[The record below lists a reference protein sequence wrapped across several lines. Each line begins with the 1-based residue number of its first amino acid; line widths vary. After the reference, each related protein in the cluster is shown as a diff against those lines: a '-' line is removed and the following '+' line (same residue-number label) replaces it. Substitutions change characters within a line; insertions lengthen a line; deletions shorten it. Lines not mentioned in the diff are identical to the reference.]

1 MNDRPLNVIF
11 LWHMHQPD
19 YRDPESGVSLLPWVR
34 LHGTKDYLDMV
45 TILDEF
51 PGIRQNFNLV
61 PSLLD
66 QLQGYVDGTLRD
78 RVLELTLIEAEKLT
92 PSERAEILQSFFHAH
107 WDNMVK
113 PYPRY
118 WELLQLRGFHP
129 APEAL
134 PEIQRFFTARDLLD
148 LQIWYNLTW
157 IDPVFRREY
166 PELERLFAR
175 QRNFAEADKL
185 TLLEIQKKI
194 IGRIIPAYREREE
207 QDRIEL
213 STTPYYH
220 PILPLLYDTG
230 LAAVSQ
236 PHDPLPELRFSHPE
250 DARTQIERA
259 VARHQFYFG
268 RKPRGMWPSEGS
280 VCQELIP
287 LFAAAGLRWI
297 ATDEGILARSQAAAG
312 DDPTVKEARYR
323 AWQAEEGRAKVEII
337 FRDHHLS
344 DLIGFVY
351 SHWNEQQAA
360 DDFIAKLVKIGSELG
375 SRAGESA
382 VAIIL
387 DGENAWEH
395 YPEDGRPFLKELY
408 GRLQDHPGLN
418 SITVSDYLEK
428 RQEPAPKISRLYPGS
443 WINANFRI
451 WIGHQEDNLAWVYL
465 GRARRA
471 LQLFEQSARKRIES
485 DKELKLNINNAWEH
499 IYIAEGSDWNW
510 WYGDDHSS
518 ENDAD
523 FDELFRRHLAAV
535 YRAIGEEIPD
545 YLYRPIIQADKILH
559 PVNEI
564 SSFIN
569 PRINGENVNYFE
581 WQGAAFCDVASLG
594 GAMHRT
600 EYLVNEIY
608 YGFNLENF
616 FLRIDIDRET
626 VIGEDSFPVIQLT
639 NSRRERFQCRI
650 KPDTNSSDNPKKTDN
665 TDSCKS
671 LSVSFRSLDKDQPEQ
686 VFKEF
691 ADNRNSQ
698 ALATG
703 ADSSPDADSEN
714 TIEFALKE
722 IFEIRIPFAL
732 LNLETGDDLNFAV
745 VIEQQGYEVQRI
757 PAGGYLHLTVPAP
770 DFEDRMWYV

>member
-1 MNDRPLNVIF
+1 MGNRPLNVIF

-19 YRDPESGVSLLPWVR
+19 YRDPESGISLLPWVR

-61 PSLLD
+61 PGLLD
-66 QLQGYVDGTLRD
+66 QIQGYVDGSLRD
-78 RVLELTLIEAEKLT
+78 RALDLTCKATESLT
-92 PSERAEILQSFFHAH
+92 PAERGEILKTFFHAH

-134 PEIQRFFTARDLLD
+134 TEIQRFFTAQDMRDL
-148 LQIWYNLTW
+148 QTWYNLTW

-166 PELERLFAR
+166 PELSRLFAKG
-175 QRNFAEADKL
+175 RNFEEADKL
-185 TLLEIQKKI
+185 EVLAIQKKI
-194 IGRIIPAYREREE
+194 ISRIIPAYRQRAENG
-207 QDRIEL
+207 QIEL

-236 PHDPLPELRFSHPE
+236 PHDPLPEMRFSHPE
-250 DARTQIERA
+250 DARLQIERA
-259 VARHQFYFG
+259 VARHEFYFG
-268 RKPRGMWPSEGS
+268 CRPQGMWPSEGA

-287 LFAAAGLRWI
+287 LFAAAGLKWI
-297 ATDEGILARSQAAAG
+297 ATDEGILVRSRG
-312 DDPTVKEARYR
+312 KEQDTGEQNAHFQ
-323 AWQAEEGRAKVEII
+323 AWQAEGEGGDGKVEII
-337 FRDHHLS
+337 FRDHRLS

-360 DDFIAKLVKIGSELG
+360 DNFISNLVKIKDSLG
-375 SRAGESA
+375 GRAGESA

-395 YPEDGRPFLKELY
+395 YPEDGRPFLRELY
-408 GRLQDHPGLN
+408 GRLEESDLLN
-418 SITVSDYLEK
+418 PVTINDYLEL
-428 RQEPAPKISRLYPGS
+428 RQEPAPKIKKLFPGS
-443 WINANFRI
+443 WINSNFRI

-471 LQLFEQSARKRIES
+471 LQLFEQQVEKEPPEARKN
-485 DKELKLNINNAWEH
+485 LKLNIKKAWEH

-535 YRAIGEEIPD
+535 YRAIDQEVPD

-564 SSFIN
+564 SSFIT
-569 PRINGENVNYFE
+569 PRINGRNVSYFE

-600 EYLVNEIY
+600 EYLVNELY

-616 FLRIDIDRET
+616 YLRIDIERET
-626 VIGEDSFPVIQLT
+626 VIAESCFPVIQFS
-639 NSRRERFQCRI
+639 NSRQERFQCRI
-650 KPDTNSSDNPKKTDN
+650 TPQKNNNSADI
-665 TDSCKS
+665 TDSYPI
-671 LSVSFRSLDKDQPEQ
+671 LEG
-686 VFKEF
+686 VFKNLSGAQSAEMPAETVVF
-691 ADNRNSQ
+691 GENSKTSGTPGGTDEDQ
-698 ALATG
+698 R
-703 ADSSPDADSEN
+703 P
-714 TIEFALKE
+714 EFALDE
-722 IFEIRIPFAL
+722 IFELKIPFSMLKLAP
-732 LNLETGDDLNFAV
+732 GDDLNFAL
-745 VIEQQGYEVQRI
+745 VIEQEGYEVQRI
-757 PAGGYLHLTVPAP
+757 PAGGFLHLKVPGP
-770 DFEDRMWYV
+770 DFEERMWYV